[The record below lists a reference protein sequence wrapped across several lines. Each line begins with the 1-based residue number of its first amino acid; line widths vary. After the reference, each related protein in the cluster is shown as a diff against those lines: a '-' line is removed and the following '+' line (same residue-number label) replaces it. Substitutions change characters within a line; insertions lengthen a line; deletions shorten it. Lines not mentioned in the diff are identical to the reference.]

1 MDMVKNTET
10 MQLGEELSWK
20 EAPELKVEEV
30 QDPNPKLTKRQQEK
44 QEKEAKQYWN
54 TMISRKEA
62 YEMVGQAVMREQE
75 KLQMIYVQIRTMA
88 DVLIEKGVLT
98 EDELNERSKIVIEEL
113 FGANPT
119 ARDDYEKEKEEGKE
133 TDGLE

>member
-1 MDMVKNTET
+1 MDMA
-10 MQLGEELSWK
+10 EL
-20 EAPELKVEEV
+20 EIEQVQEEV
-30 QDPNPKLTKRQQEK
+30 QEEPKLTKKQQEK
-44 QEKEAKQYWN
+44 KEKEMKQYWN
-54 TMISRKEA
+54 KLLTRKEVT
-62 YEMVGQAVMREQE
+62 EIVGQAVMREQE